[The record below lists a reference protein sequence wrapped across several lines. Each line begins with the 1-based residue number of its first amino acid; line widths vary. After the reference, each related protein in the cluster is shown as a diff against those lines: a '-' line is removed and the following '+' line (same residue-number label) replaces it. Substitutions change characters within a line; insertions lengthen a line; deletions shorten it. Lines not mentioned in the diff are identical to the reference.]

1 VNSAVYSCSS
11 VCSFMINESS
21 VNYMHTSETEMKVL
35 RWMCGTRLWNKDFVE
50 LRDLLGADVYRGI
63 DLSCTGMCKESTMI
77 IG

>member
-1 VNSAVYSCSS
+1 
-11 VCSFMINESS
+11 
-21 VNYMHTSETEMKVL
+21 MHTSETEMKVL